1 MTLNVSAYPQCA
13 KILHFQK
20 ANLSEAGFTKY
31 WAAVCV
37 VSDLPDAQLTELGG
51 FDFKNRSDS
60 NGAKLLSRLEQFL
73 THRAQRYAANSF
85 AASEGLKALLGAR
98 GVKTSMLKSEEDY
111 WVAAE
116 TLFPGK
122 ISRIEGITALYNQIF
137 GIPKNERKRLSAAN
151 LKNVRREWV
160 STAAAHRAKIG
171 RTK

>member
-1 MTLNVSAYPQCA
+1 MINVSAYPQCA
-13 KILHFQK
+13 RILHFQK
-20 ANLSEAGFTKY
+20 ANLAEAGFTKY

-37 VSDLPDAQLTELGG
+37 VSDLSDTQLTEFGG

-73 THRAQRYAANSF
+73 TRRTQRYAANSF

-98 GVKTSMLKSEEDY
+98 GVKTSMLKSEEDF
-111 WVAAE
+111 WLVAE

-122 ISRIEGITALYNQIF
+122 ISRTEGITALYNQIH
-137 GIPKNERKRLSAAN
+137 GIPKKERKRLGTAN
-151 LKNVRREWV
+151 LKNVRRDWV
-160 STAAAHRAKIG
+160 STAAAHQDKIG

>member
-1 MTLNVSAYPQCA
+1 MINVSAYPQCA

-20 ANLSEAGFTKY
+20 ANLAEAGFTKY

-37 VSDLPDAQLTELGG
+37 VSDLSDSQLTEFGG
-51 FDFKNRSDS
+51 FDFKDQSDS
-60 NGAKLLSRLEQFL
+60 NGSKLLSRLEKFL
-73 THRAQRYAANSF
+73 THRSQRYAANSF

-116 TLFPGK
+116 TMFPGK
-122 ISRIEGITALYNQIF
+122 ISRTEGITALYNQIH
-137 GIPKNERKRLSAAN
+137 GIPKKERKRLGTAN
-151 LKNVRREWV
+151 LKNVRRDWV
-160 STAAAHRAKIG
+160 STAVAHQTKIG